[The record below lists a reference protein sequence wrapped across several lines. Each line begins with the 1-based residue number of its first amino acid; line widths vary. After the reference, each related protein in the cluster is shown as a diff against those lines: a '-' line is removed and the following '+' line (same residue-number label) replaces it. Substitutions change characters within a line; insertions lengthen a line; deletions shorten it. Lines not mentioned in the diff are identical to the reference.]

1 MIKLFKQQGFNIVSE
16 SKETATMFIID
27 LSIFKEISSSYDN
40 PLFSVSNEIAYTY
53 KKSTPKNKLPKFWSN
68 KGDSS
73 QKLTYK
79 IGKFCFDKL
88 KFETELSEI
97 LNTYYIA

>member
-1 MIKLFKQQGFNIVSE
+1 MFLPRDIVPHF
-16 SKETATMFIID
+16 KETSTMIIID
-27 LSIFKEISSSYDN
+27 LSIFKDVGYPSSSI
-40 PLFSVSNEIAYTY
+40 SNEIAYAY
-53 KKSTPKNKLPKFWSN
+53 KKSTIKDKLPKFWSN
-68 KGDSS
+68 KCDHS

-97 LNTYYIA
+97 LMQYNF